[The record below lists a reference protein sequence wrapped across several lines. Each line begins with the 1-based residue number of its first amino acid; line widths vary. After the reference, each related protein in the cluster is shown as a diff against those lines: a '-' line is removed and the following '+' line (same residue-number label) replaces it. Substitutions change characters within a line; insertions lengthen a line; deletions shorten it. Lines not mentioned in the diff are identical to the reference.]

1 MNDLQ
6 NFNNLYLDLAQSAY
20 EKRPVSLRD
29 ALKWAKD
36 NAYLDYS
43 QDYNDEEKMFP
54 GGKNLPNNGIVYVH
68 KDKSTRNVLKN
79 TPNGP
84 FFDKKPLLSDIEE
97 GFNSYFLTDTPELNK
112 DTKNAYLAVK
122 GSDFPSLDN
131 LYIPLLNDWL
141 GNNYPFTMDN
151 KYIQQGKLV
160 EEALHVKLAELKEKA
175 PNAKLNITGHSLG
188 SIASVQG
195 VAHLGV
201 EELKQIGEI
210 VVINGPDTLKSL
222 RDSGVS
228 EEVIQILNEKV
239 TYYVNPFDIVSMLN
253 RNTDEQLG
261 KVKVIVPFNFTTT
274 FDNPNSHD
282 FGEYRIHSDGT
293 VLEATED
300 FFPDYLRAGQ
310 KLSELIN
317 KYIDIIK
324 AQKGGFASLL
334 IEGGKFLVKEFLSSL
349 AIPTDIKYIFPEF
362 MKEYKAIIDETK
374 QAVIAWGNKNI
385 PILQAAIQSATG
397 AKKIELRSRLLL
409 CISHLSRIESDEKVK
424 LMKNELE
431 NYRQQVKEVVEKANR
446 EAYHA
451 GITLGRNEV
460 SQLVSHF
467 QFSTVWDG
475 GMFSHNVDE
484 LNRYMDKIVRFSDT
498 LFTSVETLEDVDRK
512 QSELF
517 KVVSNSSFSLNSY
530 KIERG

>member
-1 MNDLQ
+1 MTNLRT
-6 NFNNLYLDLAQSAY
+6 FNNLYIDLSQSAY
-20 EKRPVSLRD
+20 EDRPYSFYDRLLYTD
-29 ALKWAKD
+29 DYADMNFSNTYEKD
-36 NAYLDYS
+36 TETIA
-43 QDYNDEEKMFP
+43 

-68 KDKSTRNVLKN
+68 KDKTVQTVIEMKSVDNEYAY
-79 TPNGP
+79 
-84 FFDKKPLLSDIEE
+84 KKGLLLNQKD
-97 GFNSYFLTDTPELNK
+97 GFNAYFLTDTSELNT

-122 GSDFPSLDN
+122 GSDVPSLKK
-131 LYIPLLNDWL
+131 LGAISNDWL
-141 GNNYPFTMDN
+141 GNNYRFVLHDE
-151 KYIQQGKLV
+151 YIQQGKLV
-160 EEALHVKLAELKEKA
+160 EEALHVKLAELREKA
-175 PNAKLNITGHSLG
+175 PNAKLNMTGHSLG

-195 VAHLGV
+195 AAHLSV
-201 EELKQIGEI
+201 EELQQIGEI
-210 VVINGPDTLKSL
+210 VVLNGPDTLKSL
-222 RDSGVS
+222 RKSGIS

-239 TYYVNPFDIVSMLN
+239 TYYVNPFDMVSMLN

-261 KVKVIVPFNFTTT
+261 KVKVIVPFNFSTT
-274 FDNPNSHD
+274 FDTPSSHD
-282 FGEYRIHSDGT
+282 FGEYRIHSDGKI
-293 VLEATED
+293 LEATED
-300 FFPDYLRAGQ
+300 FFPAYLKAGE
-310 KLSELIN
+310 KLSKLLN
-317 KYIDIIK
+317 KYIELIK
-324 AQKGGFASLL
+324 EGNSKFGLDKIGDPAEVLLTLVNGGLNYS
-334 IEGGKFLVKEFLSSL
+334 KFME
-349 AIPTDIKYIFPEF
+349 
-362 MKEYKAIIDETK
+362 EYQAIIDETK
-374 QAVIAWGNKNI
+374 EAVIAWGHKNI
-385 PILQAAIQSATG
+385 PILQAAIQGATG

-467 QFSTVWDG
+467 QFSTVWDE

>member
-1 MNDLQ
+1 MSELRNY
-6 NFNNLYLDLAQSAY
+6 NNLYLDLSQSAY
-20 EKRPVSLRD
+20 EEMPNSFRKRLIRNKEVADL
-29 ALKWAKD
+29 
-36 NAYLDYS
+36 NYS
-43 QDYNDEEKMFP
+43 IGTREGNTEII

-68 KDKSTRNVLKN
+68 KDKNTRLVPKD
-79 TPNGP
+79 TPNGTV
-84 FFDKKPLLSDIEE
+84 FIKTPLLSDIEE

-122 GSDFPSLDN
+122 GSDVPSLN
-131 LYIPLLNDWL
+131 NVWPLVNDWL
-141 GNNYPFTMDN
+141 GNNYPFAMNDE
-151 KYIQQGKLV
+151 YIPQGKIV
-160 EEALHVKLAELKEKA
+160 EEALHVKLAELREKA
-175 PNAKLNITGHSLG
+175 PNAKLNLTGHSLG

-195 VAHLGV
+195 AAHLSV
-201 EELKQIGEI
+201 EELEQIGEI
-210 VVINGPDTLKSL
+210 VVLNGPDTLKSL
-222 RDSGVS
+222 RNSGVS

-300 FFPDYLRAGQ
+300 FFPDYLYAGR
-310 KLSELIN
+310 K
-317 KYIDIIK
+317 
-324 AQKGGFASLL
+324 
-334 IEGGKFLVKEFLSSL
+334 LSSL
-349 AIPTDIKYIFPEF
+349 IDKYLTKIKNRGLVLTILDELSMYIQEGIDARYGKFSKYPHIYQEF
-362 MKEYKAIIDETK
+362 MKEYKAIIEETK
-374 QAVIAWGNKNI
+374 QSVIAWGHKNI
-385 PILQAAIQSATG
+385 PILQSAIQGVTG

-424 LMKNELE
+424 LLKNELE
-431 NYRQQVKEVVEKANR
+431 NYRQQVKEVVEKANH

-451 GITLGRNEV
+451 GVYLGRNEV
-460 SQLVSHF
+460 SQLVSQF
-467 QFSTVWDG
+467 QFSTVWEE
-475 GMFSHNVDE
+475 GMFSYNVDE
-484 LNRYMDKIVRFSDT
+484 LNRYMDKIVRFSDK
-498 LFTSVETLEDVDRK
+498 LFTSVETLEDIDRK

>member
-29 ALKWAKD
+29 ALKWTKD

-68 KDKSTRNVLKN
+68 KDKNTRNVLQN

-84 FFDKKPLLSDIEE
+84 IFVKAPLLSDIGE

-141 GNNYPFTMDN
+141 GNNYPFVMHDE
-151 KYIQQGKLV
+151 YIPQGKLV
-160 EEALHVKLAELKEKA
+160 EEALHVKLAELREKA

-195 VAHLGV
+195 AAHLSV
-201 EELKQIGEI
+201 EELQQIGEI
-210 VVINGPDTLKSL
+210 VVFNGPDTLKSL
-222 RDSGVS
+222 RKSGVS

-253 RNTDEQLG
+253 RNADEQLG
-261 KVKVIVPFNFTTT
+261 KVKVIVPFNFSTT
-274 FDNPNSHD
+274 FDTPSSHD
-282 FGEYRIHSDGT
+282 FGEYRIHSDGKI
-293 VLEATED
+293 LEATED
-300 FFPDYLRAGQ
+300 FFPAYLKAGE
-310 KLSELIN
+310 KLSKLLN
-317 KYIDIIK
+317 KYIELLKEGNSNFCLDKI
-324 AQKGGFASLL
+324 GGAPEILL
-334 IEGGKFLVKEFLSSL
+334 TLINGGLNYSKFME
-349 AIPTDIKYIFPEF
+349 
-362 MKEYKAIIDETK
+362 EYQAIIDETK
-374 QAVIAWGNKNI
+374 EAVIAWGHKNI
-385 PILQAAIQSATG
+385 PIIQSAIQGATG

-431 NYRQQVKEVVEKANR
+431 NYRQQVKKVVEKANH

-451 GITLGRNEV
+451 GVYLGRNEV

-467 QFSTVWDG
+467 QFSTVWDET
-475 GMFSHNVDE
+475 MFSYNVDE
-484 LNRYMDKIVRFSDT
+484 LNRYIDKIYRFSDK
-498 LFTSVETLEDVDRK
+498 LFTSVETLEDIDRK

-517 KVVSNSSFSLNSY
+517 KAVSNSSFSLNSY

>member
-1 MNDLQ
+1 M
-6 NFNNLYLDLAQSAY
+6 
-20 EKRPVSLRD
+20 
-29 ALKWAKD
+29 
-36 NAYLDYS
+36 
-43 QDYNDEEKMFP
+43 
-54 GGKNLPNNGIVYVH
+54 
-68 KDKSTRNVLKN
+68 
-79 TPNGP
+79 
-84 FFDKKPLLSDIEE
+84 
-97 GFNSYFLTDTPELNK
+97 
-112 DTKNAYLAVK
+112 
-122 GSDFPSLDN
+122 
-131 LYIPLLNDWL
+131 
-141 GNNYPFTMDN
+141 
-151 KYIQQGKLV
+151 
-160 EEALHVKLAELKEKA
+160 
-175 PNAKLNITGHSLG
+175 
-188 SIASVQG
+188 
-195 VAHLGV
+195 
-201 EELKQIGEI
+201 
-210 VVINGPDTLKSL
+210 
-222 RDSGVS
+222 
-228 EEVIQILNEKV
+228 
-239 TYYVNPFDIVSMLN
+239 
-253 RNTDEQLG
+253 
-261 KVKVIVPFNFTTT
+261 
-274 FDNPNSHD
+274 
-282 FGEYRIHSDGT
+282 
-293 VLEATED
+293 
-300 FFPDYLRAGQ
+300 RAGQ

-424 LMKNELE
+424 L
-431 NYRQQVKEVVEKANR
+431 VVEKANR

-467 QFSTVWDG
+467 QFSTVWDEA
-475 GMFSHNVDE
+475 MFSHNVDE